1 MKVLHALTGARW
13 RPALLAVV
21 LAGALVPTATAT
33 AAANTL
39 TLDSTAALSP
49 GMLHATLTGTVTCE
63 PSGSYP
69 PYLSGQIVQA
79 KGGSGY
85 GSAPA
90 TCDGTPQPFSLDI
103 ATGGIFGGTGPFK
116 AGKASAQVSM
126 STCDPFLPCTPTYTD
141 AVIRL
146 VK

>member
-33 AAANTL
+33 AANTL
-39 TLDSTAALSP
+39 TLDSTAQLSP
-49 GMLHATLTGTVTCE
+49 GMLHATLTGTITCT
-63 PSGSYP
+63 PGGYYT
-69 PYLSGQIVQA
+69 PYLSGQIIQS

-90 TCDGTPQPFSLDI
+90 ACDGTPQPFSLDI
-103 ATGGIFGGTGPFK
+103 SSGGMFGGAGPFR

-126 STCDPFLPCTPTYTD
+126 STCDPFIPCAPTYTD